1 VQESRELTRV
11 ELVPGPGFDPESKT
25 TIRDGMR
32 KRLGADVEIRV
43 EEMAMLPPERSGK
56 HRYVVSKVAA

>member
-1 VQESRELTRV
+1 M
-11 ELVPGPGFDPESKT
+11 ELVPGPGFDSKVNNA
-25 TIRDGMR
+25 IRDGMR

-43 EEMAMLPPERSGK
+43 EEMAMLPRERSGK